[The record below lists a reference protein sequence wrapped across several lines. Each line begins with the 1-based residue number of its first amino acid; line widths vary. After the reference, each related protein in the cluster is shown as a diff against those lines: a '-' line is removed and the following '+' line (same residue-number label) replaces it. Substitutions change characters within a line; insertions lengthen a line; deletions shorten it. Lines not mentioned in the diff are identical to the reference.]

1 MEKRA
6 LLYEGKAKKVFLTD
20 EAEHYWVDYKDD
32 ATAFN
37 GEKKGKILDKGM
49 VNNQLSALFFQEME
63 KAEIPTHFV
72 KLLGDRQMLVKR
84 LRMIPLE
91 VVVRNVVA
99 GSLAQRV
106 GTEEGYRLPQP
117 VVELYYKDDALG
129 DPLVNESHVLAMGW
143 ADAPTVERIQE
154 MALAVNRVLLGIME
168 QAGIDLID
176 FKLEFG
182 FQGSK
187 IVLGDEISPD
197 TCRFWDKGTQEKLD
211 KDRFRRDLGKVEEAY
226 LEVYRRVK
234 EVLPQA

>member
-1 MEKRA
+1 MEKGA

-20 EAEHYWVDYKDD
+20 EAEYYWVDYKDD
-32 ATAFN
+32 ATALN
-37 GEKKGKILDKGM
+37 GQKKGQILDKGM
-49 VNNQLSALFFQEME
+49 VNNQLSALFFREME
-63 KAEIPTHFV
+63 KAGVSTHFV
-72 KLLGDRQMLVKR
+72 EALGERQMLVKR

-129 DPLVNESHVLAMGW
+129 DPLVNESHIKAMGW
-143 ADAPTVERIQE
+143 AHAATVERIQE
-154 MALAVNRVLLGIME
+154 MALAVNRVLSGIMDK
-168 QAGIDLID
+168 AGIELVD

-182 FQGSK
+182 FAGDT
-187 IVLGDEISPD
+187 ILLGDEISPD
-197 TCRFWDKGTQEKLD
+197 TCRFWDKETREKLD
-211 KDRFRRDLGKVEEAY
+211 KDRFRRDLGQVEEAY

-234 EVLPQA
+234 EVLPE